1 MRVPHLVL
9 IAGLMAI
16 PSAGQSQDS
25 GLVTGRV
32 GQDASTS
39 TTSAVPSVGFQGG
52 YARPLDF
59 GPRAGFAGAVTPGQV
74 LPRNVP
80 VMIRPDGSGAAI
92 VNGHRVIVG
101 PNSDRIVRVVQ

>member
-1 MRVPHLVL
+1 MRVSKLAL
-9 IAGLMAI
+9 IAGLLAP
-16 PSAGQSQDS
+16 PSVGHSQDS

-39 TTSAVPSVGFQGG
+39 ITSPIPSGGLQGG
-52 YARPLDF
+52 YARPLDS

-74 LPRNVP
+74 VP
-80 VMIRPDGSGAAI
+80 PTVPMTTRQDGSRSAI
-92 VNGHRVIVG
+92 VNGHRVILG

>member
-1 MRVPHLVL
+1 MRIPHLAL
-9 IAGLMAI
+9 IAGLLAL
-16 PSAGQSQDS
+16 PSVGHSQDS
-25 GLVTGRV
+25 GLVSGRV

-39 TTSAVPSVGFQGG
+39 TTSGAPSVGFQGG
-52 YARPLDF
+52 YARPLDS

-80 VMIRPDGSGAAI
+80 VMIRPDGSGAAM